1 MIDRSARIRKAIIN
15 KGLSFAELE
24 KLTGVSRSAL
34 QRYAAGE
41 TKKIPVDVI
50 EKIASVT
57 GVTARYLMGWDE
69 TEKAAPEQA
78 KSDQRIE
85 ELMKVMSEYDWVRS
99 LKEMSPENLD
109 KLQEFAEFLLAKQ
122 IQDDKADE

>member
-24 KLTGVSRSAL
+24 KLTGVSHSAL
-34 QRYAAGE
+34 QRYASGE

-69 TEKAAPEQA
+69 DESSLDEKDIPEHFE
-78 KSDQRIE
+78 KYIE
-85 ELMKVMSEYDWVRS
+85 LIKRYEKLNEHNRNLVDELINS
-99 LKEMSPENLD
+99 LSRE
-109 KLQEFAEFLLAKQ
+109 
-122 IQDDKADE
+122 